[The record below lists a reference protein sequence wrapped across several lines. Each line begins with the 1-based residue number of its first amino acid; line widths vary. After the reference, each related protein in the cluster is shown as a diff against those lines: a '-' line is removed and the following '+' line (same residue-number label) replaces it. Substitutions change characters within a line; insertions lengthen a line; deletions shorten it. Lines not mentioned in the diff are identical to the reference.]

1 MSVNELA
8 GVVSEFDGL
17 TVVEY
22 VESWF
27 DSDDLGSAYYPDIE
41 D

>member
-1 MSVNELA
+1 MQVSELIA
-8 GVVSEFDGL
+8 AVSEFDGL

-27 DSDDLGSAYYPDIE
+27 DSDDLGNMFIE
-41 D
+41 SQE